1 VHYKK
6 EVKKMRNTLLVVSFV
21 ALCWIVF
28 SSACAQPE
36 KDEIPAAISPAAA
49 VVVMPDNLSD
59 NTNTLQRL
67 LLQGEESAIKQW
79 ADRNG
84 FLCVSFGKRQY
95 ALLHASIARPLQQRI
110 QTLIDLMSDETL
122 KPLHQLDKNQ
132 ISQLCLL
139 LESGEVSRVLVQD
152 LPLALSRGYLIGVKP
167 LFQAKV
173 IVRWKGWG
181 TVADIYNLNSLARLS
196 ELLQAPAPLHQEF
209 EMPQSNNTMPVVKW
223 KVIVYDL
230 GLLNSE
236 SKAKLTAQAFQSL
249 AEEAAR
255 DRTEALTLFEEW
267 RKSAITKYLSE
278 EQREWKAWEE
288 LPEDT
293 RRQLRDALIGKH
305 LQEDIILDAATLDS
319 PDWSPNAR
327 VRLEAVT
334 FLQILII
341 KPDGEAVLNLVPIL
355 SEGEPLEVIPHS
367 LIPK

>member
-1 VHYKK
+1 
-6 EVKKMRNTLLVVSFV
+6 
-21 ALCWIVF
+21 
-28 SSACAQPE
+28 
-36 KDEIPAAISPAAA
+36 
-49 VVVMPDNLSD
+49 
-59 NTNTLQRL
+59 
-67 LLQGEESAIKQW
+67 
-79 ADRNG
+79 
-84 FLCVSFGKRQY
+84 
-95 ALLHASIARPLQQRI
+95 
-110 QTLIDLMSDETL
+110 
-122 KPLHQLDKNQ
+122 
-132 ISQLCLL
+132 
-139 LESGEVSRVLVQD
+139 
-152 LPLALSRGYLIGVKP
+152 
-167 LFQAKV
+167 
-173 IVRWKGWG
+173 
-181 TVADIYNLNSLARLS
+181 
-196 ELLQAPAPLHQEF
+196 
-209 EMPQSNNTMPVVKW
+209 MPVVKW

-355 SEGEPLEVIPHS
+355 SEGEPLEVIHHS